1 MPLTTYRRKRDF
13 KATPEPKGEGT
24 RPRGKT
30 ARSRKGLL
38 YVIQKHAASRLHY
51 DFRLEL
57 DGVLKSWAVPK
68 GPSLDPGEKR
78 LAVEVEDHP
87 LEYGSF
93 EGRIPKGQYGGGSV
107 LLWDR
112 GTWIPL
118 VDPHEGLRRGK
129 LEFELH
135 AKKLS
140 GRWAL
145 IRMSGRA
152 GEDGKKNW
160 LLIKERDPGSKKR
173 AAKDILV
180 ERPESVKSGRTI
192 EEVGPRIWNSNRRRA
207 SAAAA
212 LDPAS
217 LPGAR
222 PAALP
227 RWAAP
232 QLATLVSSPP
242 EGEGWIHEIKY
253 DGYRFL
259 CRVDRGAARLLTRS
273 GLDWTRRFEGI
284 ASAAS
289 QLTLTR
295 GLLDGELVVI
305 RPDGV
310 TSFQELQNALRG
322 GHERDLVFF
331 AFDLL
336 HLDGFDLTQVPLL
349 ERKGALERVLRSAPA
364 SEPGVRYSDHV
375 LGQGSKFYREA
386 CRRGLE
392 GIVSKRAE
400 SPYTSGRTGSWLKT
414 KCMARQEFVIGGF
427 TEPRGSRSDLGAL
440 LLGVRAPDAGLRYAG
455 KVGTGFTQDSLREL
469 RRRLKPLETASPPF
483 TDPPRMRGVHWVKP
497 RLVAEVSFT
506 QWTQDGKVRH
516 PSFQGLREDKPAAEV
531 VAERPVAPSAKPRP
545 STKSTRVVPPGKER
559 GPSKRRTPKRPPR
572 RRPPVRD
579 PVSKPPIEEPP
590 PPSKAPIQEPP
601 EPEAKAIAGVRITHP
616 AKVLYPEEKL
626 TKLDVARYL
635 ESVASR
641 MLPQIEGRPLM
652 LLRCPEGRG
661 GECFFQ
667 KHPGSAVPASLE
679 PVRIREASGKME
691 TYLTVRS
698 ATGLVS
704 MVQMGALE
712 IHVWGARAD
721 RIEAPD
727 RIVFDLDPD
736 PTVGWAFV
744 IETAHRLRER
754 LEEIGLTSFAKTT
767 GGKGIHVVVPIRRG
781 PGWEA
786 IRALSTGIAMSFVRE
801 QPDRYTTNMAKDRR
815 KGRIFIDTL
824 RNRRGATWVAPY
836 SMRARSGAPVS
847 APLGWSELTPKL
859 RTERLNVL
867 TIPERLS
874 GFPEDPWKG
883 MDTVRQTVTAAMLR
897 KVGAPR

>member
-112 GTWIPL
+112 GTWTPL

-135 AKKLS
+135 GKKLS
-140 GRWAL
+140 GKWGL

-160 LLIKERDPGSKKR
+160 LLIKEREPGSKKR
-173 AAKDILV
+173 GAKDILA

-192 EEVGPRIWNSNRRRA
+192 EEVGPRIWNSNKPAKRRA

-273 GLDWTRRFEGI
+273 GLDWTERFEGV
-284 ASAAS
+284 ATAAS
-289 QLTLTR
+289 QLALTR
-295 GLLDGELVVI
+295 GLLDGELVVV

-322 GHERDLVFF
+322 GHERDLVYF

-364 SEPGVRYSDHV
+364 SEPAVRYSDHV
-375 LGQGSKFYREA
+375 LGQGSTFYREA

-400 SPYTSGRTGSWLKT
+400 GPYTSGRTGNWLKT
-414 KCMARQEFVIGGF
+414 KCTARQEFVIGGF

-440 LLGVRAPDAGLRYAG
+440 LLGVRAPGGGLRYAG
-455 KVGTGFTQDSLREL
+455 KVGTGFTRDTLREL
-469 RRRLKPLETASPPF
+469 WRRLKPLEVASPPF
-483 TDPPRMRGVHWVKP
+483 TNPPRMRGVHWVNP
-497 RLVAEVSFT
+497 RLVGEVSFT
-506 QWTQDGKVRH
+506 QWTQDGRVRH
-516 PSFQGLREDKPAAEV
+516 PSFHGLREDKPAAEV
-531 VAERPVAPSAKPRP
+531 VAELPVTAAK
-545 STKSTRVVPPGKER
+545 E
-559 GPSKRRTPKRPPR
+559 
-572 RRPPVRD
+572 
-579 PVSKPPIEEPP
+579 
-590 PPSKAPIQEPP
+590 EPP

-616 AKVLYPEEKL
+616 AKVLYPEKNL
-626 TKLDVARYL
+626 TKLDIARYL
-635 ESVASR
+635 EGVASR

-661 GECFFQ
+661 GACFFQ
-667 KHPGSAVPASLE
+667 KHPGRAVPASLD
-679 PVRIREASGKME
+679 PVRIREASGKVE

-704 MVQMGALE
+704 LVQMGALE
-712 IHVWGARAD
+712 VHVWGARTD

-754 LEEIGLTSFAKTT
+754 LEGIGLTSFAKTT

-781 PGWEA
+781 PGWEE
-786 IRALSTGIAMSFVRE
+786 IKALSTGIAMTFVRE
-801 QPDRYTTNMAKDRR
+801 QPERFTTNMAKDRR

-824 RNRRGATWVAPY
+824 RNRRGATWIAPY
-836 SMRARSGAPVS
+836 SMRARTGATVS
-847 APLGWSELTPKL
+847 TPLGWSELTPKL
-859 RTERLNVL
+859 RPEELNVL

-874 GFPEDPWKG
+874 RATQDPWKG
-883 MDTVRQTVTAAMLR
+883 MDTVRQT
-897 KVGAPR
+897 

>member
-1 MPLTTYRRKRDF
+1 MPLTAYRRKRDF
-13 KATPEPKGEGT
+13 KVTPEPKG
-24 RPRGKT
+24 K
-30 ARSRKGLL
+30 ARHSRKGAL
-38 YVIQKHAASRLHY
+38 YVIQKHAASHLHY

-68 GPSLDPGEKR
+68 GPSLDPGDKR

-93 EGRIPKGQYGGGSV
+93 EGTIPKGQYGAGKV
-107 LLWDR
+107 VIWDR
-112 GTWIPL
+112 GTWTPL
-118 VDPHEGLRRGK
+118 VDPHEGLRRGN

-135 AKKLS
+135 GKKLS

-160 LLIKERDPGSKKR
+160 LLIKERDPGSKKGR
-173 AAKDILV
+173 ARAPARSK
-180 ERPESVKSGRTI
+180 
-192 EEVGPRIWNSNRRRA
+192 RRSS
-207 SAAAA
+207 SAPV
-212 LDPAS
+212 LDPGS

-222 PAALP
+222 AAPLP
-227 RWAAP
+227 RWIAP
-232 QLATLVSSPP
+232 QLATLVSAAP
-242 EGEGWIHEIKY
+242 EGDGWIHEIKY

-273 GLDWTRRFEGI
+273 GLDWTERFESI

-295 GLLDGELVVI
+295 ALLDGELVVV

-310 TSFQELQNALRG
+310 TSFQDLQNALRG
-322 GHERDLVFF
+322 GREQDLVFF

-336 HLDGFDLTQVPLL
+336 HLDGFDLTRVPLL
-349 ERKGALERVLRSAPA
+349 ERKGALERVLRNAAS

-375 LGQGSKFYREA
+375 VGQGPKFYEKA

-400 SPYTSGRTGSWLKT
+400 APYTSGRTGAWLKT
-414 KCMARQEFVIGGF
+414 KCIARQEFVIGGF

-440 LLGVRAPDAGLRYAG
+440 LLGVRDSGDGLRYAG

-483 TDPPRMRGVHWVKP
+483 TNPPRMRGVHWVKP
-497 RLVAEVSFT
+497 RLVAEVSFA
-506 QWTQDGKVRH
+506 QWTDDGKVRH
-516 PSFQGLREDKPAAEV
+516 PSFQGLREDKSAAEV
-531 VAERPVAPSAKPRP
+531 VAERPVAASA
-545 STKSTRVVPPGKER
+545 
-559 GPSKRRTPKRPPR
+559 
-572 RRPPVRD
+572 
-579 PVSKPPIEEPP
+579 
-590 PPSKAPIQEPP
+590 A
-601 EPEAKAIAGVRITHP
+601 EPEGKSVAGVTITHP
-616 AKVLYPEEKL
+616 AKVLYPEEHL
-626 TKLDVARYL
+626 TKLDLARYL
-635 ESVASR
+635 ERVEGR

-652 LLRCPEGRG
+652 LLRCPEGLGRA
-661 GECFFQ
+661 CFFQ
-667 KHPGSAVPASLE
+667 KHPGSAVHASLD
-679 PVRIREASGKME
+679 PVRIREANGKVE
-691 TYLTVRS
+691 SYLTVRS

-704 MVQMGALE
+704 LVQMGALE
-712 IHVWGARAD
+712 VHVWGARAD

-736 PTVGWAFV
+736 PTVGWSLV

-754 LEEIGLTSFAKTT
+754 LEGIGLRSFAKTT

-781 PGWEA
+781 PGWEE
-786 IRALSTGIAMSFVRE
+786 IKALSTGIAMIFVRE
-801 QPDRYTTNMAKDRR
+801 QPDRFTTNMSKARR

-824 RNRRGATWVAPY
+824 RNRRGATWIAPY
-836 SMRARSGAPVS
+836 SMRARPGAPVS
-847 APLGWSELTPKL
+847 TPLAWSELTPKL
-859 RTERLNVL
+859 RPERLNVL

-874 GFPEDPWKG
+874 RSAKDPWKEMG
-883 MDTVRQTVTAAMLR
+883 TVRQTVTAAMLR
-897 KVGAPR
+897 GIRMAR